1 MNLFYSAAA
10 VLFCTASGFYFS
22 KKLKEREER
31 LCSVL
36 MLVKELSVQIRYTNA
51 KIGDML
57 KSASQNSAYG
67 KLSFVTECA
76 LLNENEDFHRVWSEG
91 VKKQPFLD
99 QRDRELLLSLGEH
112 LGETDSEGQLSFLEM
127 TESMLSEQREEKKRY
142 VSFRRAS
149 LRSCGGDNSALI
161 IERGTFYGCG
171 FNISDS
177 RHRDSSSRS
186 QYAASAVGT

>member
-76 LLNENEDFHRVWSEG
+76 LL
-91 VKKQPFLD
+91 D

-127 TESMLSEQREEKKRY
+127 TESMLSEQREEARENYGKKSGMY
-142 VSFRRAS
+142 
-149 LRSCGGDNSALI
+149 RSVGLLCGLAAGI
-161 IERGTFYGCG
+161 I
-171 FNISDS
+171 
-177 RHRDSSSRS
+177 
-186 QYAASAVGT
+186 VL

>member
-51 KIGDML
+51 KIGEML

-67 KLSFVTECA
+67 KLSFVTDCA
-76 LLNENEDFHRVWSEG
+76 LLNENEDFHKVWSEG
-91 VKKQPFLD
+91 VKKQPFLE

-127 TESMLSEQREEKKRY
+127 TESMLSEQREEARENYGKKRDRKS
-142 VSFRRAS
+142 V
-149 LRSCGGDNSALI
+149 
-161 IERGTFYGCG
+161 
-171 FNISDS
+171 
-177 RHRDSSSRS
+177 
-186 QYAASAVGT
+186 V

>member
-76 LLNENEDFHRVWSEG
+76 LLNENEDVHRVWSEG

-127 TESMLSEQREEKKRY
+127 TESMLSEQREEARENYGKKSGMY
-142 VSFRRAS
+142 
-149 LRSCGGDNSALI
+149 RSVGLLCGLAAGI
-161 IERGTFYGCG
+161 I
-171 FNISDS
+171 
-177 RHRDSSSRS
+177 
-186 QYAASAVGT
+186 VL